1 MFGWEFPPHQAGG
14 LATATLG
21 LVKGLLSTGVQV
33 TLVVPFPID
42 DSTLPALRLVSTAG
56 FPTVMRQV
64 RVPSPLTAYGGVAE
78 YAAARVPV
86 ARRLPGTRGT
96 TPYGIDLFHE
106 IERFADVAAEIAQ
119 TEPHDVID
127 CHDWITYPAAQRARE
142 VSGRPLVAHIH
153 ATERDRSGAGE
164 DPEIRRREREGLLTA
179 DQVICNSLRMR
190 RQVVESYKVDPTRIH
205 VVPWGLDD
213 PGAAPEVPE
222 PQPFPDDEP
231 VVVFVGRVTRQK
243 GPDYFIDM
251 ARRVA
256 DVVPRVRFVVVGT
269 GDLLPRIIERTV
281 ELGLAERVHFT
292 GGVSGPDV
300 DRAFRMATVCVM
312 PSVSEPFGLVA
323 LESLRNGTP
332 VIVARDAGVAEVVR
346 NALRAD
352 FWDIERM
359 ADQVVG
365 IIRYRELH
373 RELREHGLREV
384 THSRFGLAEPARR
397 TVDVYQRALVGAM
410 RSH

>member
-1 MFGWEFPPHQAGG
+1 
-14 LATATLG
+14 
-21 LVKGLLSTGVQV
+21 
-33 TLVVPFPID
+33 
-42 DSTLPALRLVSTAG
+42 
-56 FPTVMRQV
+56 
-64 RVPSPLTAYGGVAE
+64 
-78 YAAARVPV
+78 
-86 ARRLPGTRGT
+86 
-96 TPYGIDLFHE
+96 
-106 IERFADVAAEIAQ
+106 
-119 TEPHDVID
+119 
-127 CHDWITYPAAQRARE
+127 
-142 VSGRPLVAHIH
+142 
-153 ATERDRSGAGE
+153 
-164 DPEIRRREREGLLTA
+164 
-179 DQVICNSLRMR
+179 MR

-292 GGVSGPDV
+292 GGVSGLDV

-365 IIRYRELH
+365 IIR
-373 RELREHGLREV
+373 
-384 THSRFGLAEPARR
+384 
-397 TVDVYQRALVGAM
+397 
-410 RSH
+410 

>member
-1 MFGWEFPPHQAGG
+1 MV
-14 LATATLG
+14 L
-21 LVKGLLSTGVQV
+21 
-33 TLVVPFPID
+33 
-42 DSTLPALRLVSTAG
+42 
-56 FPTVMRQV
+56 
-64 RVPSPLTAYGGVAE
+64 
-78 YAAARVPV
+78 
-86 ARRLPGTRGT
+86 
-96 TPYGIDLFHE
+96 
-106 IERFADVAAEIAQ
+106 
-119 TEPHDVID
+119 
-127 CHDWITYPAAQRARE
+127 
-142 VSGRPLVAHIH
+142 
-153 ATERDRSGAGE
+153 
-164 DPEIRRREREGLLTA
+164 
-179 DQVICNSLRMR
+179 
-190 RQVVESYKVDPTRIH
+190 
-205 VVPWGLDD
+205 
-213 PGAAPEVPE
+213 
-222 PQPFPDDEP
+222 
-231 VVVFVGRVTRQK
+231 FVGRVTRQK

-352 FWDIERM
+352 CWDIERM

-365 IIRYRELH
+365 IIRHRELH

-384 THSRFGLAEPARR
+384 THPRFGLAEPARR